1 MQASTNCAEEALR
14 THARTKCNIPNV
26 ICNIPNV
33 IREPAVKTAE
43 KSRAAAKGHKQMA
56 TNKMASEASDAD
68 ALSLRLKPKDLQ
80 LELFREIS
88 PYRTAIY
95 PHLYV

>member
-1 MQASTNCAEEALR
+1 MLGCRRAPTKRKKSFGR
-14 THARTKCNIPNV
+14 THALNAISPTSFA
-26 ICNIPNV
+26 

-43 KSRAAAKGHKQMA
+43 KSRAAAKGHKQTA

-80 LELFREIS
+80 LELFREMS

-95 PHLYV
+95 PYLYV